1 MMVRVAQKP
10 WLIGLK
16 VLVHTNYL
24 DDIYQS
30 MTWPERIYN
39 LIEAMGFYWGNGF
52 FDNVYLSAGQHLEI
66 NIADTPLP

>member
-39 LIEAMGFYWGNGF
+39 LIEAMVF
-52 FDNVYLSAGQHLEI
+52 FDNVYLSARQHLEI
-66 NIADTPLP
+66 NIADTPLL